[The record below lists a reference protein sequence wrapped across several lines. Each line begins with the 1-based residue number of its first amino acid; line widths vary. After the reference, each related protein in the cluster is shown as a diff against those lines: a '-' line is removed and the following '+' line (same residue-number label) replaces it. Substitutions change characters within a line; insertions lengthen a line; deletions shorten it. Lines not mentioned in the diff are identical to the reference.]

1 MPQAIPVALAVGA
14 SAAGAGAAAG
24 GITIAGVVLSSTAL
38 TAISVGL
45 SVAGAL
51 ATTLLAETPDKPRMQ
66 DGDVSIKQAIPPRT
80 RMYGRQRL
88 GGVYLYYDSTPDGDL
103 KTLVCHAAHEVD
115 DSTEGN
121 PNPEEDWLN
130 DERVQLDEGGQVT
143 DDPWWQPGTGFGGD
157 DGHSVVVIQHY
168 LGSPTQVIPSF
179 DEKWTAEHKAHGLCC
194 AYVKYADLKDEDQ
207 IKAFPSGPP
216 PYRAVLRGAKVYD
229 PRTAQDPEDEATW
242 AWSDNAALVL
252 LDYLTRLEQGVP
264 VGFGVPLTTRIDL
277 ASFAASADIC
287 DQAIPIKIEGEVVG
301 TEKRWRSWGAYELTE
316 DKKAV
321 LQDLLDAC
329 GGRLIQGPHG
339 RRRAVSRDGRGRL
352 HGPDRC
358 ASGVRHP
365 DRGAHPRMG
374 PEPGKAGDR
383 AHQRGAGDLCQPGM
397 GMGGDRGRHSAGH
410 GRPGAQRRRE
420 QPSQASV
427 RAVREPGPARGA
439 RSPPARQSE
448 PRRPHPDDAGRARRL
463 GRALDPSRHRRA
475 RH

>member
-329 GGRLIQGPHG
+329 GGRLIQGPDGKLGLTVGAGPYRAMDEDAFTVPTGAPAASVTLRAAKSSFGSCRPRARPSAWRAKSSGAAIRATPAASG
-339 RRRAVSRDGRGRL
+339 RRWPGST
-352 HGPDRC
+352 P
-358 ASGVRHP
+358 
-365 DRGAHPRMG
+365 GA
-374 PEPGKAGDR
+374 
-383 AHQRGAGDLCQPGM
+383 
-397 GMGGDRGRHSAGH
+397 SAGSISSSPSSTLTVCSRSLRCRSI
-410 GRPGAQRRRE
+410 RPT
-420 QPSQASV
+420 
-427 RAVREPGPARGA
+427 
-439 RSPPARQSE
+439 
-448 PRRPHPDDAGRARRL
+448 
-463 GRALDPSRHRRA
+463 
-475 RH
+475 